1 MTPQELAAMVESL
14 PCKIAN
20 VEQLRRHYKTSEQVL
35 NHFAALMERYERM
48 LAACKRAEE
57 LLVRRGDPFDGDD
70 WEAVQ
75 DIRAALVEAG
85 KPRNTSN
92 GLCP

>member
-1 MTPQELAAMVESL
+1 MTPKELAAMVESL

-20 VEQLRRHYKTSEQVL
+20 VEQLGRYYKTSEQVL
-35 NHFAALMERYERM
+35 NHFAAFAERYERM
-48 LAACKRAEE
+48 RSACKRSEE

-75 DIRAALVEAG
+75 DIRAAIAAAD
-85 KPRNTSN
+85 KPLESRT
-92 GLCP
+92 